1 MSDAPKRIWLQW
13 DGSADEDEVGEPYPP
28 EVTWCQDRVFDRD
41 VEYVRA
47 DEIERLKAELQLT
60 RGAMVADDERLRAAA
75 VKAGVTDFGCD
86 TADHLADRILELQ
99 SVVDAARKAMN
110 SGNPLDDVELRF
122 AIRAYDEGRTG

>member
-47 DEIERLKAELQLT
+47 DEIAR
-60 RGAMVADDERLRAAA
+60 
-75 VKAGVTDFGCD
+75 
-86 TADHLADRILELQ
+86 LQ
-99 SVVDAARKAMN
+99 SGHCKDCCCARSWKALGITTYTGCSIPEEIESIRNRVASLTTVLDAARKAMN

>member
-1 MSDAPKRIWLQW
+1 MTDLLERLRSWAQNEEMIDQYYTDHGVDCNEA
-13 DGSADEDEVGEPYPP
+13 
-28 EVTWCQDRVFDRD
+28 
-41 VEYVRA
+41 A

-122 AIRAYDEGRTG
+122 AIRAYDEGRNG